1 MRDLHGWAGRL
12 VEEWEC
18 DAAPVA
24 AADGM
29 VGDGMAGRLGRRRAG
44 QARQGTDPS
53 LI

>member
-12 VEEWEC
+12 VEEWEV
-18 DAAPVA
+18 D